1 MNTKTIR
8 RLAAAAACAAFLPV
22 LAVAAP
28 KRARLTVEVKVE
40 GTEGVVG
47 TGTDRTSAKFREGYS
62 LVTYVESDGELAQFN
77 SKDPEYAQKMMGL
90 AQGVHAKV
98 NKAQGKAPVKKMTQQ
113 QIQDYVKTKQASCG
127 ADQGCLM
134 KLAMEAQELM
144 SNMDIGGATAAGNG
158 GAYTGDEPPRY
169 LNYFGSEKCGAT
181 SHVYV
186 DRTTQGTLGDTSGAV
201 PYTIVDTAD
210 YRGNPVE
217 LELICVSHT
226 LVVDSQDGS
235 FYTDGA
241 VLPTGKGT
249 SVMTMRGRT
258 DKSSG
263 EAATHG
269 EPYTWVSEQLRHATR
284 AGTRSTTMKLT
295 QGRGAAI
302 HSGKYSGEAR
312 VSVSWKLEDV
322 K

>member
-8 RLAAAAACAAFLPV
+8 LIAAAAACAAFLPATA
-22 LAVAAP
+22 LAAP

-113 QIQDYVKTKQASCG
+113 QIQDYVKTKQAACG

-144 SNMDIGGATAAGNG
+144 SNMDVGGATAAGNA
-158 GAYTGDEPPRY
+158 GAYTGDEPPRF
-169 LNYFGSEKCGAT
+169 LNYFGFEKCGAT
-181 SHVYV
+181 SARVRRSHHAGHARRHV
-186 DRTTQGTLGDTSGAV
+186 
-201 PYTIVDTAD
+201 
-210 YRGNPVE
+210 
-217 LELICVSHT
+217 
-226 LVVDSQDGS
+226 
-235 FYTDGA
+235 
-241 VLPTGKGT
+241 
-249 SVMTMRGRT
+249 
-258 DKSSG
+258 
-263 EAATHG
+263 
-269 EPYTWVSEQLRHATR
+269 
-284 AGTRSTTMKLT
+284 
-295 QGRGAAI
+295 GRGALHRRRHRRLSRQSRRARTHLRLAHARRRLAGRLVLHRRRSAADRQRDVRDDDARQNRQI
-302 HSGKYSGEAR
+302 ERRGGNPWRAVHLVLGEAR
-312 VSVSWKLEDV
+312 INVTWNEDV